1 MWREFYLQKKKK
13 KEWERKVLT
22 VHSSF
27 ITTFLGDIMGLN
39 AGEGLDMLR
48 IQKSS
53 TLADSGEHWPAE
65 TAADSGLP
73 SWG

>member
-1 MWREFYLQKKKK
+1 
-13 KEWERKVLT
+13 
-22 VHSSF
+22 
-27 ITTFLGDIMGLN
+27 MGLN